1 MSGGEERAAAAPVTA
16 EGAAA
21 ASFAPPR
28 SKTLTTWA
36 AVLGGF
42 FGLHRF
48 YLRGMTD
55 PWGWLHAAAA
65 FIGLMG
71 VQRIRT
77 LGVDDAPATFL
88 MPLLGLTVSA
98 AMLAAIVHGLTPDE
112 RWAER
117 HHPQLGVLPTAWGP
131 VLAVILALMLGAT
144 ALMATVAFVGQ
155 RVFEAMLGG

>member
-1 MSGGEERAAAAPVTA
+1 M
-16 EGAAA
+16 
-21 ASFAPPR
+21 
-28 SKTLTTWA
+28 
-36 AVLGGF
+36 LGGF
-42 FGLHRF
+42 FGLNRF

-55 PWGWLHAAAA
+55 PWGWLHAEAA
-65 FIGLMG
+65 FSGLMG

-155 RVFEAMLGG
+155 RVFEALLGT

>member
-1 MSGGEERAAAAPVTA
+1 MSLQHDAQDASGA
-16 EGAAA
+16 GAAET
-21 ASFAPPR
+21 PPR

-48 YLRGMTD
+48 YLRGLAD
-55 PWGWLHAAAA
+55 PWGWLHAVAA

-71 VQRIRT
+71 LQRLRT
-77 LGVDDAPATFL
+77 LGVDDAAATYM
-88 MPLLGLTVSA
+88 MPFLGLTIAA
-98 AMLAAIVHGLTPDE
+98 AMLSAIVAGLTPDE

-117 HHPQLGVLPTAWGP
+117 HHPQLGLQATAWGP
-131 VLAVILALMLGAT
+131 VLGVILALMLGAT

-155 RVFEAMLGG
+155 RFFEAMLGA